1 MSAKPSTPPP
11 STWQVDQVKSI
22 LGDVDN
28 AKLIEILEMQ
38 PTLVE
43 LELAAIW
50 AAGNG
55 DILAKDGRP
64 LTDRVA
70 AIVEVLT
77 ADEEEPPPVR

>member
-1 MSAKPSTPPP
+1 MPAKPSTPP
-11 STWQVDQVKSI
+11 SNLRVDQVKSI

-38 PTLVE
+38 PTLAE
-43 LELAAIW
+43 LEQAAIW

-55 DILAKDGRP
+55 DILAKEGRP

-77 ADEEEPPPVR
+77 PDEEEPPPVR